1 MSFFDVGSNNNPFLS
16 QPVYAQP
23 KPARSVN
30 SMQWVSLGLSG
41 LALLLSLALV
51 ATTFLPSLF
60 GASGSDL
67 YSQPKNLAAI
77 VAKARAATVTV
88 YCGDWAGSGW
98 GIDLADDPATT
109 ADDAYPYEVVT
120 NYHVIKDC
128 LSGGDITIRLPGE
141 TDEVPAKLYNFDY
154 KYTEK
159 TGSTDLAILV
169 TATPVESLMPA
180 SVAPKPG
187 EWLMAVG
194 NPNSSEFTDMEGHV
208 TFGRVSNFME
218 QFNVVVTDTALNH
231 GNSGGPLVNS
241 RGEVVGTNTWID
253 VSQQAENIAYAIAI
267 PKLCSTLLTC
277 DPGDPKLW
285 GQR

>member
-1 MSFFDVGSNNNPFLS
+1 MSFFDDGNNNPFANP
-16 QPVYAQP
+16 PVYEQV
-23 KPARSVN
+23 KPERSSS
-30 SMQWVSLGLSG
+30 SMQWVSLGLSS
-41 LALLLSLALV
+41 LALLISLAVV
-51 ATTFLPSLF
+51 ATTLLPSLF
-60 GASGSDL
+60 GSSGSDL
-67 YSQPKNLAAI
+67 YSQPKDLVAV
-77 VAKARAATVTV
+77 VAKVRAATVTV

-109 ADDAYPYEVVT
+109 SDDAYPYEVVT

-128 LSGGDITIRLPGE
+128 LSGGDITIRLPGA
-141 TDEVPAKLYNFDY
+141 TDAVPAKLYNYDY

-159 TGSTDLAILV
+159 TGATDLAILM
-169 TATPVESLMPA
+169 TATPVKALMPT

-241 RGEVVGTNTWID
+241 RGDVVGTNTWID

-277 DPGDPKLW
+277 APGDPKLW
-285 GQR
+285 GQH